1 MSRLNT
7 RMRRWGVVLR
17 IASRDARQSLGRT
30 LTAVFLISLPI
41 IIAIGAITF
50 WDVTTS
56 QRYQAASWLGHRSD
70 VQAVTLHRSSTAIE
84 QDITA
89 DFLSKTAFDE
99 EVTVT
104 QSTLTNWVPA
114 GDQLIAVDTLYQL
127 HLTTQDGTGYTVD
140 SGTQTATLDAPRV
153 NAGGKSGALA
163 ANHAV
168 ISDDVARAL
177 KAEVGDTLTLSL
189 TVAKDRTT
197 QALTGSVVI
206 DEIIPGTN
214 RAIIGDGTLDINAR
228 RLPGSSPAR
237 LR

>member
-89 DFLSKTAFDE
+89 DFLSKTASDE
-99 EVTVT
+99 
-104 QSTLTNWVPA
+104 
-114 GDQLIAVDTLYQL
+114 
-127 HLTTQDGTGYTVD
+127 
-140 SGTQTATLDAPRV
+140 
-153 NAGGKSGALA
+153 
-163 ANHAV
+163 
-168 ISDDVARAL
+168 
-177 KAEVGDTLTLSL
+177 
-189 TVAKDRTT
+189 
-197 QALTGSVVI
+197 
-206 DEIIPGTN
+206 
-214 RAIIGDGTLDINAR
+214 
-228 RLPGSSPAR
+228 
-237 LR
+237 